1 MKKLVLFVCLLVAT
15 VAAQAQ
21 FEKGKWIVNPSISGL
36 GLSHNTDTDKTS
48 FGIEAKGG
56 AFLLDNVALLVHAG
70 AAWNNGG
77 SDTDVYTL
85 GVGGRYY
92 FSNIGIYLGA
102 DVNVD
107 RWDWGTSDDTKFS
120 FGAEAGYA
128 FFLTRTVTLEPAV
141 YWNVNSDRSVF
152 GLKELTRIAFCTSR
166 YFLRCTC
173 RHQISTFITA
183 FRSEVYHVVGTFDN
197 IHVVFND
204 YNGVS
209 T

>member
-48 FGIEAKGG
+48 FAIEAKGG

-92 FSNIGIYLGA
+92 VSNIGIYLGA

-152 GLKELTRIAFCTSR
+152 GLKVGFGF
-166 YFLRCTC
+166 YF
-173 RHQISTFITA
+173 
-183 FRSEVYHVVGTFDN
+183 
-197 IHVVFND
+197 
-204 YNGVS
+204 
-209 T
+209 